1 MNLCN
6 PTFRVQTVGVCYIPM
21 ELLLIARSLSCI
33 RYILQTGDREYG
45 CNPTTNYTYHK
56 EKLDAG
62 TDDLS
67 MNNYGKFSPLIDR
80 LMTSLKLKNL
90 VFDTAAKYRLVVS
103 DAR

>member
-1 MNLCN
+1 
-6 PTFRVQTVGVCYIPM
+6 M
-21 ELLLIARSLSCI
+21 ELLLITRSLNCI

-67 MNNYGKFSPLIDR
+67 ANNYGKFSPLIYC
-80 LMTSLKLKNL
+80 LMTSLNLKKSL
-90 VFDTAAKYRLVVS
+90 VFDTAAKYRKS
-103 DAR
+103 YPAYDKQ